1 MFCSLGHFQ
10 VGSFRYRGTIEGLYT
25 LNSPSVATVNVGL
38 ALRGRGMLN
47 PKSDDALTLSLES

>member
-1 MFCSLGHFQ
+1 M
-10 VGSFRYRGTIEGLYT
+10 GSFRYRGTIEGLYT